1 MGGKANPKTEYKHG
15 VLHGVLS
22 VAQRVMN
29 PISIPEDEGSIPGL
43 AQWVKDLVLPQD
55 VAWVWHCCGC
65 GTGCSSSDV
74 TPRLGNLHIPLVR
87 CGPKKKNRSECPH
100 EA

>member
-43 AQWVKDLVLPQD
+43 AQWVKD
-55 VAWVWHCCGC
+55 
-65 GTGCSSSDV
+65 
-74 TPRLGNLHIPLVR
+74 PLFL
-87 CGPKKKNRSECPH
+87 
-100 EA
+100 